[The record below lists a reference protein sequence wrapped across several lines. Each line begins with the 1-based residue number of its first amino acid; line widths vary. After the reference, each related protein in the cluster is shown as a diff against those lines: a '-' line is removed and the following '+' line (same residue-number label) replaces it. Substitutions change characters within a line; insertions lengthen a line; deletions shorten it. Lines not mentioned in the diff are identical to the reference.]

1 MESCCLCRVSV
12 DSVLEKKRRKKLYGA
27 SCQEARQALNIEVKE
42 LFGLGLQDFQDTKG
56 ENSYLC
62 KKCDSALNTIQ
73 TMQSKLSL
81 LRSEIKTHLTSFQQ
95 IIPVAITA
103 STAHDI
109 AAGKKRS
116 LPSTST
122 SSEPKRVC
130 QHDPVIES
138 DILGAPQSVSPA
150 VSVSCMVV

>member
-1 MESCCLCRVSV
+1 MCRVSI
-12 DSVLEKKRRKKLYGA
+12 DSGQDKKRSKKLYGV
-27 SCQEARQALNIEVKE
+27 SCQEARHALNIE
-42 LFGLGLQDFQDTKG
+42 LFGMGLQDFQDTRG

-73 TMQSKLSL
+73 NMQSKLSH
-81 LRSEIKTHLTSFQQ
+81 LRSEIKNHLTSFQQ
-95 IIPVAITA
+95 IIPVVTTA

-130 QHDPVIES
+130 QHDPVIPS
-138 DILGAPQSVSPA
+138 DILGASQSVSLS

>member
-81 LRSEIKTHLTSFQQ
+81 L
-95 IIPVAITA
+95 
-103 STAHDI
+103 
-109 AAGKKRS
+109 
-116 LPSTST
+116 
-122 SSEPKRVC
+122 
-130 QHDPVIES
+130 
-138 DILGAPQSVSPA
+138 
-150 VSVSCMVV
+150 